1 MGFFA
6 KFGDLVIRLFSFLG
20 TIILAIPKIPD
31 KLRNMNTGN
40 IRDKIDR
47 ENLKD
52 NISRIREDIGVE
64 ERLKNVSK
72 TSTESKGETL
82 KTPTEPSQKS
92 GKPAESHDSDIIFVS
107 GRFSSEEKE
116 RTILQLQILSAAFL
130 VFSILH
136 IFNFLSL
143 ILYILIAGVT
153 AAYTIYL
160 LFSRVKIMYSQDF
173 SAYRDFFLMYLALG
187 FILVLVSGNPNLV
200 MTFSFQFLPSLSILV
215 FAVIGVAAIFLIFRI
230 RYYRN
235 YTYGMV
241 MEAGKNTAHVKVE
254 YDIRSNVKPDIYL
267 VENSYGAVEG
277 DTVKLKID
285 EKLLSTGG
293 NKPTSIIE
301 TVEKV
306 SLN

>member
-6 KFGDLVIRLFSFLG
+6 KFGDLIIRLFSFLG
-20 TIILAIPKIPD
+20 IIILAIPKIPG
-31 KLRNMNTGN
+31 KLRNLNTGN
-40 IRDKIDR
+40 IREKIDR

-52 NISRIREDIGVE
+52 SLSKIRESTGVE
-64 ERLKNVSK
+64 DRLKNVSK
-72 TSTESKGETL
+72 REKMPKSRSETL
-82 KTPTEPSQKS
+82 KTQTESVEKS
-92 GKPAESHDSDIIFVS
+92 GERVGDHDSDIILTS

-130 VFSILH
+130 VFSILN

-143 ILYILIAGVT
+143 LLYIIIGGIT
-153 AAYTIYL
+153 IAYTIYL
-160 LFSRVKIMYSQDF
+160 LFSRVKIMYNQDF
-173 SAYRDFFLMYLALG
+173 SAYRDFFLMYIALG
-187 FILVLVSGNPNLV
+187 IILVMVSGNSSLV
-200 MTFSFQFLPSLSILV
+200 MSFSFEFLPSLSILI

-230 RYYRN
+230 RYHRN

-277 DTVKLKID
+277 DNVKLKIE

-293 NKPTSIIE
+293 NKPTSILKKIGI
-301 TVEKV
+301 
-306 SLN
+306 